1 METTEKGA
9 KGKGRE
15 PSLLCE
21 ELGLDL
27 PLDAAHR
34 VHQLWFALYQTA
46 HQVLGHTC
54 QAEVCLWGSVPD
66 PRHFCCG
73 FGSADPCL

>member
-1 METTEKGA
+1 MLTE
-9 KGKGRE
+9 RE
-15 PSLLCE
+15 PSLLSE

-34 VHQLWFALYQTA
+34 VHHRRLAIHQTA

-54 QAEVCLWGSVPD
+54 QAEGCLWSSSV
-66 PRHFCCG
+66 
-73 FGSADPCL
+73 ADP